1 MSARYACCKHCP
13 RLNGAPCAPKG
24 GHAQPCHATRIIS
37 RLPYP
42 TCVAVPFEEATDA
55 VQAMD
60 RSLDE
65 GDDRG

>member
-1 MSARYACCKHCP
+1 MSARYACCQHCP

-42 TCVAVPFEEATDA
+42 TCVSVPFEEEAPDA
-55 VQAMD
+55 V
-60 RSLDE
+60 
-65 GDDRG
+65 